1 MIKFLCKTALT
12 IGIAGLAL
20 EGVKRVLEKRDEAN
34 HANEDENLGEQFVTI
49 TPTASTQVEPA
60 EAVAVEAEPAQEV
73 VVEEE
78 PVEAEIIEN
87 PVEVEPKTV
96 EPTQPTEEPAEKTL
110 KFS

>member
-34 HANEDENLGEQFVTI
+34 HANEDENLGDQFVTI
-49 TPTASTQVEPA
+49 TPTASTPVEPA
-60 EAVAVEAEPAQEV
+60 EAESVEAEPAQEV

-78 PVEAEIIEN
+78 PVEAVTTEN
-87 PVEVEPKTV
+87 LVEVEPETV
-96 EPTQPTEEPAEKTL
+96 EPTQPTEETTEKTAE
-110 KFS
+110 